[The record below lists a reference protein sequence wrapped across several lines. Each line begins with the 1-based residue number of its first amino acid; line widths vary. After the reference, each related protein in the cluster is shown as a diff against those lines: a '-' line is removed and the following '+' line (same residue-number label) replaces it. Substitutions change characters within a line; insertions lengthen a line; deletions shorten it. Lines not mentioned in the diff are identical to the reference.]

1 MCIEPTTALL
11 IVQTASSVINYQNQ
25 VAEQKSRF
33 EQAKRTNELAKQN
46 AIQRSSAEA
55 LKIRQ
60 IEKES
65 ADKGFKATLTAREK
79 MAEAIASA
87 GDSGIAISGSTD
99 RLIGDYYR
107 KLGVYKDS
115 LTQNLQINETQ
126 FRRNLEAIQ
135 FGQQAQSVYEAPPNP
150 ELAFA
155 TGALNVANS
164 YYSLEA
170 QKQIRGLQTNEEKRR
185 NRNQVEDFG
194 RG

>member
-1 MCIEPTTALL
+1 MCFDPQLMLT
-11 IVQTASSVINYQNQ
+11 IVSAGSNIINAKNQ
-25 VAEQKSRF
+25 IADQKARY
-33 EQAKRTNELAKQN
+33 EQAKRTNELARQN
-46 AIQRSSAEA
+46 AIQRSTAEV

-65 ADKGFKATLTAREK
+65 ADKGFKATISARDK

-115 LTQNLQINETQ
+115 LTQNLQINESQ

-155 TGALNVANS
+155 TGALNVANT

-185 NRNQVEDFG
+185 NRKQVEDFSTG
-194 RG
+194 

>member
-1 MCIEPTTALL
+1 MCFDPQLMLT
-11 IVQTASSVINYQNQ
+11 IVSAGSNIINAKNQ
-25 VAEQKSRF
+25 IADQKARY
-33 EQAKRTNELAKQN
+33 EQAKRTNELARQN
-46 AIQRSSAEA
+46 AIQRASAET

-65 ADKGFKATLTAREK
+65 ADKGFKATISARDK

-115 LTQNLQINETQ
+115 LTQNLQINESQ

-155 TGALNVANS
+155 TGALNVANT

-185 NRNQVEDFG
+185 NRKQVEDFSTG
-194 RG
+194 

>member
-1 MCIEPTTALL
+1 MCFDPQLMLTI
-11 IVQTASSVINYQNQ
+11 ASVGSNIINAKNQ
-25 VAEQKSRF
+25 IADQKARY
-33 EQAKRTNELAKQN
+33 EQAKRTNELARQN
-46 AIQRSSAEA
+46 AIQRASAET

-65 ADKGFKATLTAREK
+65 ADKGFKATISARDK

-107 KLGVYKDS
+107 KLGVYRDS
-115 LTQNLQINETQ
+115 LAQNLQINESQ

-155 TGALNVANS
+155 TGALNVANT

-170 QKQIRGLQTNEEKRR
+170 QKQIKGLQTDEEKRR
-185 NRNQVEDFG
+185 NRKDVT
-194 RG
+194 

>member
-1 MCIEPTTALL
+1 MCIEATTALL
-11 IVQTASSVINYQNQ
+11 IISTASSVINYQNQ

-33 EQAKRTNELAKQN
+33 EQAKRTNELARQN
-46 AIQRSSAEA
+46 AIQRSSAEV

-185 NRNQVEDFG
+185 NRKQVEDFSLS
-194 RG
+194 

>member
-1 MCIEPTTALL
+1 MLT
-11 IVQTASSVINYQNQ
+11 IVSAGSNIINAKNQ
-25 VAEQKSRF
+25 IADQKARY
-33 EQAKRTNELAKQN
+33 EQAKRTNELARQN
-46 AIQRSSAEA
+46 AIQRASAET

-65 ADKGFKATLTAREK
+65 ADKGFKATISARDK

-107 KLGVYKDS
+107 KLGVYRDS
-115 LTQNLQINETQ
+115 LAQNLQINESQ

-155 TGALNVANS
+155 TGALNVANT

-185 NRNQVEDFG
+185 NRKQVEDFSTG
-194 RG
+194 

>member
-1 MCIEPTTALL
+1 MCINPTTALL
-11 IVQTASSVINYQNQ
+11 VVQTVSAVVNYRNQ

-33 EQAKRTNELAKQN
+33 EQAKRTNELARQN

-185 NRNQVEDFG
+185 NRKQVEDFSLS
-194 RG
+194 

>member
-1 MCIEPTTALL
+1 MCFDPQLMLT
-11 IVQTASSVINYQNQ
+11 IVSAGSNIINAKNQ
-25 VAEQKSRF
+25 IADQKARY
-33 EQAKRTNELAKQN
+33 EQAKRTNELARQN
-46 AIQRSSAEA
+46 AIQRSTAEV

-65 ADKGFKATLTAREK
+65 ADKGFKATISARDK

-107 KLGVYKDS
+107 KLGVYRDS
-115 LTQNLQINETQ
+115 LAQNLQINESQ

-155 TGALNVANS
+155 TGALNVANT

-185 NRNQVEDFG
+185 NRKQVEDFSTG
-194 RG
+194 

>member
-1 MCIEPTTALL
+1 MCINPTTALL
-11 IVQTASSVINYQNQ
+11 VVQTVSAVVNYRNQ
-25 VAEQKSRF
+25 IADQKARY
-33 EQAKRTNELAKQN
+33 EQAKRTNELARQN
-46 AIQRSSAEA
+46 AIQRASAET

-65 ADKGFKATLTAREK
+65 ADKGFKATISARDK

-107 KLGVYKDS
+107 KLGVYRDS
-115 LTQNLQINETQ
+115 LAQNLQINESQ

-155 TGALNVANS
+155 TGALNVANT

-185 NRNQVEDFG
+185 NRKQVEDFSTG
-194 RG
+194 

>member
-1 MCIEPTTALL
+1 MCFDPQLMLT
-11 IVQTASSVINYQNQ
+11 IVSAGSNIINAKNQ
-25 VAEQKSRF
+25 IADQKARY
-33 EQAKRTNELAKQN
+33 EQAKRTNELARQN
-46 AIQRSSAEA
+46 AIQRASAET

-65 ADKGFKATLTAREK
+65 ADKGFKATISARDK

-107 KLGVYKDS
+107 KLGVYRDS
-115 LTQNLQINETQ
+115 LAQNLQINESQ

-155 TGALNVANS
+155 TGALNVANT

-185 NRNQVEDFG
+185 NRKQVEDFSTG
-194 RG
+194 

>member
-1 MCIEPTTALL
+1 MCFDPQLMLT
-11 IVQTASSVINYQNQ
+11 IVSAGSNIINAKNQ
-25 VAEQKSRF
+25 IADQKARY
-33 EQAKRTNELAKQN
+33 EQAKRTNELARQN
-46 AIQRSSAEA
+46 AIQRSTAEV

-65 ADKGFKATLTAREK
+65 ADKGFKATISARDK
-79 MAEAIASA
+79 MSEAIASA

-115 LTQNLQINETQ
+115 LTQNLQINESQ

-155 TGALNVANS
+155 TGALNVANT

-185 NRNQVEDFG
+185 NRKQVEDFSTG
-194 RG
+194 

>member
-1 MCIEPTTALL
+1 MCINPTTALL
-11 IVQTASSVINYQNQ
+11 VVQTVSAVVNYRNQ

-33 EQAKRTNELAKQN
+33 EQAKRTNELARQN
-46 AIQRSSAEA
+46 AIQRSSAEV

-185 NRNQVEDFG
+185 NRKQVEDFSLS
-194 RG
+194 